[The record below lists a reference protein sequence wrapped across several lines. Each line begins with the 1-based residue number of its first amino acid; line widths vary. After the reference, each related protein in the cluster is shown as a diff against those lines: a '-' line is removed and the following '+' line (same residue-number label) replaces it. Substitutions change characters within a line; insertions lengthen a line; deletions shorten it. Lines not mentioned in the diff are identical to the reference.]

1 MGRDLHN
8 NIDRRGF
15 TLLELLIVISIIAIL
30 MGLSLS
36 VMFGLTEQAEVEA
49 TVVTVRKVDGVL
61 QQRIDAFQRAFKGN
75 RLEAAKNIVRA
86 KLAQQQIFG
95 VRDEVLEV
103 LARKR
108 AFRYEFPQRMVERY
122 VEEHPLNSDNNPT
135 PTPQVP
141 GMADSV
147 YAAIAAPY
155 ARQQLESEGVSGP
168 SAAAIA
174 QRAALNWTRHDPST
188 ESAELLYFALTA
200 STSYGVGA
208 VDSDRFTT
216 REVVDTDEDGL
227 PEFVDAWGNP
237 LRYYRWPTRLID
249 SNPPVPFQP
258 DLSDPNDVTD
268 RRLIAGL
275 ERETANLLFR
285 GLSPPPVALPN
296 GVTPRDLLLTDP
308 DDPVGRLYSE
318 MERLNGANGNPLL
331 ATEFNEANYHTPET
345 YHTPLVVSAGPDGDL
360 GLLEPVVTD
369 PSTNTFGNLA
379 SIPDMNN
386 DTLFTSDDHLLVR
399 DQLVDNITNRNRRAG
414 GRR

>member
-61 QQRIDAFQRAFKGN
+61 QQRIEAFQRAFKGD
-75 RLEAAKNIVRA
+75 RLEAAMNIVRA

-108 AFRYEFPQRMVERY
+108 AFRYEFPQRMVERF
-122 VEEHPLNSDNNPT
+122 VEEHPVVSGAVT

-174 QRAALNWTRHDPST
+174 QRAALNWTRHDPAT

-200 STSYGVGA
+200 NTSYGVAA
-208 VDSDRFTT
+208 VDADRFTT

-249 SNPPVPFQP
+249 SDPPVPFQP

-318 MERLNGANGNPLL
+318 MERLNGANGSPLL

-386 DTLFTSDDHLLVR
+386 DTLFDATDHLLVR

>member
-61 QQRIDAFQRAFKGN
+61 QQRIEAFQRAFKGD
-75 RLEAAKNIVRA
+75 RLDAAMNIVRA

-108 AFRYEFPQRMVERY
+108 AFRYEFPQRMVERF
-122 VEEHPLNSDNNPT
+122 VEEHPVVSGSVT

-174 QRAALNWTRHDPST
+174 QRAALNWTRHDPAT

-200 STSYGVGA
+200 STSYGVAA
-208 VDSDRFTT
+208 VDADRFTT

-249 SNPPVPFQP
+249 SDPPVPFQP

-318 MERLNGANGNPLL
+318 MERLNGANGSPLL

-386 DTLFTSDDHLLVR
+386 DTLFDATDHLLVR